1 MRNTVLVNTSVCNVS
16 WVLFVTQHCL
26 LGLVAEMCCLLIAIL
41 AWRWILVFS
50 MGYKYRGIV

>member
-16 WVLFVTQHCL
+16 WVLFVTQHYL
-26 LGLVAEMCCLLIAIL
+26 LGLVAEMRCLLIAIL

>member
-1 MRNTVLVNTSVCNVS
+1 MLVNTSVCNVS

-26 LGLVAEMCCLLIAIL
+26 LGLVAEMRCLLIAIL

-50 MGYKYRGIV
+50 MGCKYRGIV